1 MDRKPLPEMYE
12 SAFRRGELALFAN
25 RSWRISV
32 VRAGTLYLPSGQIVA
47 CDPLTGRK
55 REPFVQTVMPG
66 RYPVDLSLGID
77 LADKVERT
85 LFARILFTKN
95 EPVIWV
101 KAFREGEAPAR
112 EEGGGAFGFAAHSG
126 AAAFM
131 DQETAALFHLK
142 SMKDVDQFLDR
153 LVGNYRPER
162 NWLNYAVDGEHN
174 LILFSAEKGPG
185 PLPTYYAID
194 DEGDIC
200 LALTRL
206 FS

>member
-1 MDRKPLPEMYE
+1 MDHKPLPEMYE
-12 SAFRRGELALFAN
+12 SAFSRGELALFAN

-32 VRAGTLYLPSGQIVA
+32 VRAGTLCLPSGQIVA
-47 CDPLTGRK
+47 CDPLTGRM
-55 REPFVQTVMPG
+55 REPFVQAVMPG
-66 RYPVDLSLGID
+66 RYAVDLSLGLD
-77 LADKVERT
+77 VAEKVERA

-95 EPVIWV
+95 KPVIWV
-101 KAFREGEAPAR
+101 KALCENETAAR
-112 EEGGGAFGFAAHSG
+112 EEQGEAFGFVVRSGTAAY
-126 AAAFM
+126 M
-131 DQETAALFHLK
+131 DQETAALFHLN

-153 LVGNYRPER
+153 LVSNYRPER

-174 LILFSAEKGPG
+174 LILVSAEKGPG

-194 DEGDIC
+194 DDGDIC